1 MQNNKEP
8 LVYIK
13 DINLE
18 KSDIQIIGSRSDTLK
33 FEKFGIT
40 YIKFFAKDM
49 IEELKKYNSIKL
61 EIVGKA
67 NINEWMGR
75 KTPQIMIEN
84 YEVKDDEWGF

>member
-1 MQNNKEP
+1 
-8 LVYIK
+8 
-13 DINLE
+13 
-18 KSDIQIIGSRSDTLK
+18 
-33 FEKFGIT
+33 
-40 YIKFFAKDM
+40 M